1 MRMGTG
7 NKSASDSNKSASPAL
22 AVSSV
27 VLFAPA
33 AAAML
38 AAGGSLPEAVGVA
51 WVTATSV

>member
-1 MRMGTG
+1 MGTG